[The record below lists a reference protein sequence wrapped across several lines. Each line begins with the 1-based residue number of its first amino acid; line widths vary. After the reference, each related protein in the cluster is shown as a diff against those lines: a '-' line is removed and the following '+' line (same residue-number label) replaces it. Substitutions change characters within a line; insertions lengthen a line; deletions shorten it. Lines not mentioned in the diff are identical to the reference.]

1 MNKNPIYCAID
12 TSNIEEAI
20 NIIKEINPYIGG
32 IKLGLE
38 FFTSCGVNGIEK
50 IAKFELPLFLDLKLY
65 DIPNTVK
72 KSLRN
77 VLSFNPAYTTLHVL
91 GGSEMLSECVS
102 LKKELNSNTNLI
114 GVTMLTSFNDNFMNE
129 VGLSGSIYENV
140 ENLSKLA
147 SNCGMDGIVCSPM
160 EIRNVKQ
167 TFGSKLKLVV
177 PGIRSNDDNA
187 DDQKR
192 TLPAKKALDLGAD
205 IIVIG
210 RPITSAESPAKA
222 AKIFYQS
229 IK

>member
-1 MNKNPIYCAID
+1 MTKNPIYCAID
-12 TSNIEEAI
+12 TSSIEKAI
-20 NIIKEINPYIGG
+20 SLTKEIHPYIGG
-32 IKLGLE
+32 VKLGLE
-38 FFTSCGVNGIEK
+38 FVTSCGLNGIEK
-50 IAKFELPLFLDLKLY
+50 ISKFELPLFLDLKLH

-77 VLSFNPAYTTLHVL
+77 LLSFDPAYTTLHLL
-91 GGSEMLSECVS
+91 GGSEMLRECVS

-192 TLPAKKALDLGAD
+192 TLPAKRL
-205 IIVIG
+205 
-210 RPITSAESPAKA
+210 
-222 AKIFYQS
+222 
-229 IK
+229 